1 MNTILFPLLVVW
13 IALALGVLTLFMWRQ
28 TLARNEDDSLHV
40 MHGALTQQTSLSQK
54 LDVIDK
60 WGKILTVITRRSRSS
75 ARCRLCLWA
84 VRRQVFP
91 GGLGA

>member
-13 IALALGVLTLFMWRQ
+13 IALALGVLTLFLWRQ
-28 TLARNEDDSLHV
+28 AVARNEDDSLHV

-60 WGKILTVITRRSRSS
+60 WGKILTVITVVLGLLLAAGYVYGQFAGRSS
-75 ARCRLCLWA
+75 
-84 VRRQVFP
+84 
-91 GGLGA
+91 LGA